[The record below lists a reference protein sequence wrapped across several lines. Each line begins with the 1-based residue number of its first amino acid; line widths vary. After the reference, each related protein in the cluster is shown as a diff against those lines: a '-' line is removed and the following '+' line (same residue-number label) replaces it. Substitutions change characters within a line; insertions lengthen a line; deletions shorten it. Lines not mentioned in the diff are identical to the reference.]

1 MKGIK
6 MNRNHKASMV
16 HGAVALA
23 LSSVENITTAVNP
36 EVVAGRA
43 LSSKNI
49 GKAAAAAKEAA
60 KQAMNFGEY
69 GQGIAKAYLM
79 QVGNATVT
87 WQLGIVKLCKTANN
101 VQQELAMKGCIE
113 VAAAYGDEG
122 AVVSLKKRVSE
133 SRRVFKALL
142 ADHKGTLAVME
153 GKGSWAAKVNSLP
166 KGKTGRPT
174 STPEV
179 TGTRAGGEAGAE
191 QAATQG
197 AAVIAELKKG
207 SKKVQSVPVGVA
219 VAAIKMQSPE
229 NLLICVDTIAFQLA
243 NLPEKTHLL
252 MRDLGKQIQ
261 KARDIQDKAQ
271 VQGESKAAIAA
282 HNAEQIAA

>member
-1 MKGIK
+1 MEAT
-6 MNRNHKASMV
+6 NTSSNP
-16 HGAVALA
+16 AVV
-23 LSSVENITTAVNP
+23 S
-36 EVVAGRA
+36 GRA

-49 GKAAAAAKEAA
+49 GAAADAAKKAA

-87 WQLGIVKLCKTANN
+87 WQLGIIKLCKTANN

-122 AVVSLKKRVSE
+122 AVISLKKRVSE

-142 ADHKGTLAVME
+142 ANHKGTLAIME

-179 TGTRAGGEAGAE
+179 TGTRASSEEGAE
-191 QAATQG
+191 VAAKQG
-197 AAVIAELKKG
+197 ANVIAELKKG

-261 KARDIQDKAQ
+261 KARDVQDKAQ
-271 VQGESKAAIAA
+271 VQGESKAAIQAEAEERKEAA
-282 HNAEQIAA
+282 